1 MSIHDLLRLS
11 IVRAPADGAGGGAA
25 AEAAD
30 PPAPAAGTEGAPADP
45 PAAPAPKW
53 YEGETFQSFEAWL
66 TAKGMK
72 VDDPAEAL
80 SKAVRVAQG
89 AEKLLGRGV
98 ERLIEKP
105 AADANLA
112 EWMRSNG
119 EIFGLPEAPDK
130 YEIEKPQLPEGVEWD
145 AGFEAKVREI
155 AHEHAL
161 PPAALQAMVA
171 AYGEKVSSLID
182 NAGSQLQAAQAEMMR
197 SLEADWGASA
207 QARISQAQAAARA
220 VAEKAGLDGEALAGV
235 VQALSPKTG
244 DAGVMKLFAA
254 IGEMMGEDSLTGGGA
269 GPGGFTP
276 GNTPQEAKA
285 RLAALDSP
293 DGEFGRAYAKG
304 DRATMERLR
313 PMREALLKL
322 ASGGR

>member
-1 MSIHDLLRLS
+1 
-11 IVRAPADGAGGGAA
+11 
-25 AEAAD
+25 
-30 PPAPAAGTEGAPADP
+30 
-45 PAAPAPKW
+45 
-53 YEGETFQSFEAWL
+53 
-66 TAKGMK
+66 
-72 VDDPAEAL
+72 
-80 SKAVRVAQG
+80 
-89 AEKLLGRGV
+89 
-98 ERLIEKP
+98 
-105 AADANLA
+105 
-112 EWMRSNG
+112 MRSNAA
-119 EIFGLPEAPDK
+119 IFGLPEAPDK

-182 NAGSQLQAAQAEMMR
+182 NAGSQRQAAQAELMR
-197 SLEADWGASA
+197 SLEAEWGASA
-207 QARISQAQAAARA
+207 QTRISQAQAAFQAI
-220 VAEKAGLDGEALAGV
+220 AEKAGFSAEAKEDVFLA
-235 VQALSPKTG
+235 LKPKIG
-244 DAGVMKLFAA
+244 DPGIMKLFAA

-276 GNTPQEAKA
+276 GNTPQEARA

-313 PMREALLKL
+313 PQREALLKL